1 MHEGVVDERDLA
13 RPALRPRAHGLALEH
28 LDRFTDPDHDDV
40 AGVDRVPPVDDR
52 DGLGPRRPLQSDG
65 AQDVEVDPLCPGD
78 LDLAMQRVPA
88 GRKGDPR
95 ELAATA
101 VWLAS
106 DAAGYVTGQMI
117 PVDGGLTVA

>member
-1 MHEGVVDERDLA
+1 MIVANAERSA
-13 RPALRPRAHGLALEH
+13 PEQPRIE
-28 LDRFTDPDHDDV
+28 
-40 AGVDRVPPVDDR
+40 
-52 DGLGPRRPLQSDG
+52 DGY
-65 AQDVEVDPLCPGD
+65 